1 MRRIVMMILM
11 IIFSVALILPVC
23 AEVSSVSVE
32 EREKEIS
39 ELIKD
44 SIGKK
49 DMRPEA
55 TIQLQNPAVSSLAQP
70 TVSTL
75 AQPHET
81 LSMSGILDLI
91 KTTTNIVTP
100 DENLKS
106 E

>member
-1 MRRIVMMILM
+1 MSRIVLVFLM
-11 IIFSVALILPVC
+11 IIFSAALIFPAC

-44 SIGKK
+44 SIGEKN
-49 DMRPEA
+49 MRPEA
-55 TIQLQNPAVSSLAQP
+55 TIQLQNPVASSLAQP

-75 AQPHET
+75 ASPHET
-81 LSMSGILDLI
+81 LTMSGILDFV
-91 KTTTNIVTP
+91 KTTTNIVPP
-100 DENLKS
+100 DENLKP